1 MDTKKICNKFTLWI
15 TKQIKGGW
23 REGVD
28 DQDGSEPKYQK
39 SRGLYTIWF

>member
-1 MDTKKICNKFTLWI
+1 LDTKKICNKFTLWI

-28 DQDGSEPKYQK
+28 DQDGSEPKCQK